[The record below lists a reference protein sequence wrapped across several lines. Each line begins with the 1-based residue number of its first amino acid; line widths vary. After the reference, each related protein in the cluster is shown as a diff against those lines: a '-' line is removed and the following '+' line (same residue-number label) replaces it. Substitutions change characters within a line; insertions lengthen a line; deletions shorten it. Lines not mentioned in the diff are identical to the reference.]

1 MNASSLTEQSALR
14 LVDIVELKWM
24 LAGEGLHVHVERL
37 QSDPGYARECLLA
50 AERSGNRLL
59 AAERSGNPTVRQVA
73 SKLRARL
80 DGGR

>member
-1 MNASSLTEQSALR
+1 MNASSSAEQGALR

-50 AERSGNRLL
+50 AERS
-59 AAERSGNPTVRQVA
+59 ENPTVRQVA
-73 SKLRARL
+73 IKLRARI
-80 DGGR
+80 DACAAG